1 MSDFE
6 TRRQFLKVTAA
17 GGALAGMGGYEFLRG
32 LPPVSAAET
41 KLAAK
46 QVRLSPSIEPLVQ
59 LIEKTPR
66 NALLE
71 TIAQKIRKGLSYRET
86 LAALLL
92 TGVRNVQPRPAVG
105 FKFHAVLV
113 VNSAHLASL
122 SSPDSDR
129 WLPIFWALDYC
140 KSKQLEEERTSG
152 WKLPPVDEKSVPP
165 ASRAKKALIDALE
178 KWDEQ
183 AADVATASLAR
194 SAGSNEIFE
203 ILFRYG
209 SRDFRSIGHKAIFV
223 ANSRRTLSCIG
234 WQHAEPVLRSLV
246 YAMLNHRGEPN
257 PAKSDLTPDRP
268 FRRNLEL
275 AGKIRKDYRDGKLNA
290 PATRDMLSTLGKGS
304 SNDACDLAVKLLNS
318 GISPQSIWDAVFV
331 GSGELLMRQPGI
343 IGLHTLTTANAMHH
357 AYSATGDDTTR
368 RLLLLQSCA
377 FLPMFRATA
386 SRRGRIKDL
395 SVKDVKSTPLDRKT
409 GDEKIGEIF
418 ADVSRD
424 RMKAAGKIRRYLAD
438 GGSARPIIDAA
449 RRLIFSKGRDAHDYK
464 YSSAVLEDYY
474 NVSREFRDTFLA
486 LSVFNLKGSGHR
498 DNPLVKQI
506 RAALRSK

>member
-183 AADVATASLAR
+183 AADAATASLAR

-257 PAKSDLTPDRP
+257 PAKSDLSPDRP

-290 PATRDMLSTLGKGS
+290 SATRERLEQRCVRPGRQAAQLRHFTAINLGCRARWFGRTT
-304 SNDACDLAVKLLNS
+304 DAAT
-318 GISPQSIWDAVFV
+318 
-331 GSGELLMRQPGI
+331 R
-343 IGLHTLTTANAMHH
+343 HH
-357 AYSATGDDTTR
+357 RFAHVDHGKR
-368 RLLLLQSCA
+368 H
-377 FLPMFRATA
+377 A
-386 SRRGRIKDL
+386 SRVLGNRRRHDAPIIASAKL
-395 SVKDVKSTPLDRKT
+395 RVP
-409 GDEKIGEIF
+409 
-418 ADVSRD
+418 ADVPRD
-424 RMKAAGKIRRYLAD
+424 RLPPGANQKPQRQRRQ
-438 GGSARPIIDAA
+438 IDAPRSDESGRED
-449 RRLIFSKGRDAHDYK
+449 RRD
-464 YSSAVLEDYY
+464 
-474 NVSREFRDTFLA
+474 
-486 LSVFNLKGSGHR
+486 
-498 DNPLVKQI
+498 
-506 RAALRSK
+506 LR